1 MNAASPART
10 KTKPKSKKKN
20 GPKKFWL
27 LGREE
32 INTAHFDIAPE
43 GNLIVREGNYQYNI
57 YDIIKKHGTPTEIFF
72 PTIVENRVRDLI
84 ETFNAF
90 IKVTGYRGRFYY
102 HYPMKVNQNREFVLP
117 AVAEGANLDV
127 GSANELFVVKRMVE
141 QDKFNEK
148 IRVICNGPKTE
159 HYMALIEE
167 LKSKGLI
174 VIPIIEDGVE
184 LERMKKFKGEVGIR
198 VDLNVKVASHWDKR
212 YNRYGFTEEELLGL
226 GKIRNLAVLHYHIS
240 SQIERIDGLKEPLK
254 RAIALYAK
262 MREKNPQLDTIDIGG
277 GAGVPYDKRKR
288 FYTGRSLISQL
299 VKTAKKQC
307 DRLGVRHPN
316 LIAEWGRFVVA
327 PAQVTIYKITAE
339 KQAFNK
345 GGNSWYVIDGSFMND
360 LLDTWAIKQKWHVVP
375 VNHLHGKK
383 LARVWIGGSSCDSDD
398 KYTAGGSYILL
409 PRLGDV
415 DELYIAFLDTGA
427 YQDSLASHHCLLS
440 SPLKLT
446 AQNGEIKVVRKRE
459 TPEEVGK
466 QFGW

>member
-1 MNAASPART
+1 MGTKKPA
-10 KTKPKSKKKN
+10 KGNKKKKN
-20 GPKKFWL
+20 GQKKFWL

-57 YDIIKKHGTPTEIFF
+57 FDIIKRHGTPTEIFF

-90 IKVTGYRGRFYY
+90 IKVVGYKGRFYY

-127 GSANELFVVKRMVE
+127 ASSNELFLVKRMVE

-159 HYMALIEE
+159 RYMSLIEE
-167 LKSKGLI
+167 LKGKGLV
-174 VIPIIEDGVE
+174 VIPIIEDRVE
-184 LERMKKFKGEVGIR
+184 LERMQKFKGEVGIR

-212 YNRYGFTEEELLGL
+212 YNRYGFSEDELLSL

-240 SQIERIDGLKEPLK
+240 SQIEHVDGLVQPLK

-288 FYTGRSLISQL
+288 FYTGRSIINQLI
-299 VKTAKKQC
+299 KTAKKQC

-316 LIAEWGRFVVA
+316 IIAEWGRYVVA
-327 PAQVTIYKITAE
+327 PAQITLYKVLSE

-345 GGNSWYVIDGSFMND
+345 GGNSWYTIDGSFMND

-375 VNHLHGKK
+375 VNHMRDKK
-383 LARVWIGGSSCDSDD
+383 LQRVWLAGSSCDSDD
-398 KYTAGGSYILL
+398 KYTAGGSYVLL
-409 PRLGDV
+409 PKLSET
-415 DELYIAFLDTGA
+415 DELYVAFLDTGA
-427 YQDSLASHHCLLS
+427 YQDALASHHCLLS
-440 SPLKLT
+440 SPMKLVAT
-446 AQNGEIKVVRKRE
+446 NGEIKIVRKRE